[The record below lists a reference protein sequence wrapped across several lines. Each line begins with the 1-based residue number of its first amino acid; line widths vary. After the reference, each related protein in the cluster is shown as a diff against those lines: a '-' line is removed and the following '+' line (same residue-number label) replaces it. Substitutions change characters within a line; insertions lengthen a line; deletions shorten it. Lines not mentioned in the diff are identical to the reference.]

1 MYLPQKST
9 LAPVA
14 LTLIGALGVALV
26 AALFTALGA
35 GHYATAMVVVVVVL
49 AALVRDYRAGVVAL
63 MIFYPLAGT
72 TIVPREM
79 FGISGMNPMNIVMF
93 GTVVACLMSR
103 NRRDPKQQHMTMDP
117 KILWMYVLPI
127 ALAGLYGSVHLGDIN
142 ANFREIEELTG
153 FDSPRE
159 YLMYYVLRPLLYV
172 AYAWTVSI
180 AVRES
185 KEPEKFLWAFAISAL
200 IMCLVVLYGIAI
212 TGASLADLASPR
224 ARKTVGWTG
233 LHNNDIGPMFVYAL
247 GILLFSAARQ
257 RPGLKMFMLSVAV
270 LCGLAAMMSF
280 SRNAFIGIAV
290 VVLGYFVGGK
300 LSWRLAGGVAFLLL
314 AVLFLP
320 REFIGRAN
328 TGVGSGSVLNASDD
342 KLSAGR
348 VAGVWIPAMKD
359 IMLSPVYGHGL
370 EGTLW
375 NKASFN
381 DDSGDAFEHPHNAYL
396 RSLMDMGVVGSGLVL
411 AFLFYV
417 GKLARRLASQRSL
430 LRPTERSMAQGAFWA
445 LVLLFIQG
453 LTGGAFHPIVSQVFA
468 WGAFGI
474 LFGLRAR
481 ATDAEWKQAAVAP
494 PKGA

>member
-1 MYLPQKST
+1 MYLPRKSS

-14 LTLIGALGVALV
+14 LTLLGALGVALV
-26 AALFTALGA
+26 AGLFSALGG
-35 GHYATAMVVVVVVL
+35 GHYAAALVVVVVVL
-49 AALVRDYRAGVVAL
+49 AAVIRDYRAGVVAL

-79 FGISGMNPMNIVMF
+79 FGISGLNPMNMVLF
-93 GTVVACLMSR
+93 GTLAACVMSR
-103 NRRDPKQQHMTMDP
+103 NRRDPKQQHSAMDGR
-117 KILWMYVLPI
+117 IVWMYVLPI
-127 ALAGLYGSVHLGDIN
+127 VLAGLYGSLHVGDIN
-142 ANFREIEELTG
+142 SNFAEVEELTG
-153 FDSPRE
+153 FDTPRE
-159 YLMYYVLRPLLYV
+159 YLMYYLVRPLFYV
-172 AYAWTVSI
+172 AYAWAVSI

-212 TGASLADLASPR
+212 TGASLQELASPR

-247 GILLFSAARQ
+247 GILVFSAARQ
-257 RPGLKMFMLSVAV
+257 RAGLKTFMLTVAA
-270 LCGLAAMMSF
+270 LCGVAAMLSF
-280 SRNAFIGIAV
+280 SRNAFVGMAV
-290 VVLGYFVGGK
+290 VIIGYFLGGK
-300 LSWRLAGGVAFLLL
+300 VSWRLAGGVAFLLL

-320 REFIGRAN
+320 REFVGRAN
-328 TGVGSGSVLNASDD
+328 SGVGTGSVLDANND

-375 NKASFN
+375 NKSSFN
-381 DDSGDAFEHPHNAYL
+381 DETGDAFEHPHNAYL
-396 RSLMDMGVVGSGLVL
+396 RSLMDMGVVGAGLVL
-411 AFLFYV
+411 SFLFML
-417 GKLARRLASQRSL
+417 GNLARRLSSETSL
-430 LRPTERSMAQGAFWA
+430 LRPTERAMANGAFWA
-445 LVLLFIQG
+445 LVLLFVQG

-481 ATDAEWKQAAVAP
+481 ATAAEWKQAAMAP